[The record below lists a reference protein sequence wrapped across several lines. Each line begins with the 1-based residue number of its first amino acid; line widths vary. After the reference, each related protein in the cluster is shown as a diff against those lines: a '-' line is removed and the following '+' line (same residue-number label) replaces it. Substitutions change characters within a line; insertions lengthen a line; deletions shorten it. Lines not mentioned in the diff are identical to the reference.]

1 LEDRKSQKSIILYQA
16 SMQKIRNGDWD
27 AAYRLAQRIDFPPQ
41 RAFIFQTLAQK
52 FYSNKEIDRAQATL
66 EEIWSWVEKIDSL
79 PQKTQAMFEL
89 SAAMT
94 LINPPRSFEIS
105 ETAIKTLN
113 STDFSAPV
121 PKDNDR
127 ILVDSEITAEIVQI
141 EPLFTS
147 LARFDFARAIQL
159 TQLITNNEIS
169 LFAQSVA
176 CQKILRPNA

>member
-1 LEDRKSQKSIILYQA
+1 
-16 SMQKIRNGDWD
+16 MQKMRNGDWD

-41 RAFIFQTLAQK
+41 RTFIFQTLAQK
-52 FYSNKEIDRAQATL
+52 FHSNKEIDRAQATL

-79 PQKTQAMFEL
+79 PKKTQAMFEL

-94 LINPPRSFEIS
+94 LINPPRSFELS
-105 ETAIKTLN
+105 EKAIKTLN

-121 PKDNDR
+121 PKDNNR
-127 ILVDSEITAEIVQI
+127 VLGESQITAETVQI
-141 EPLFTS
+141 EPLFTFLTRS
-147 LARFDFARAIQL
+147 DFERTIQL